1 MVLLHV
7 KRGDENLFLYDTS
20 VDENTTDVIREVTAI
35 YNGRLKVYRVCSE
48 IEELIEY
55 GTMLP
60 PEMIGLTDEQIVEL
74 KLKDIW
80 GEKCIPAGG
89 FVMNKDPL
97 GRRNGQ
103 QPQEKMREIL
113 KKAME
118 DAKSFI
124 DKKLVSAHQP
134 LNLKNVTEALNLLR
148 GAVTIVYPM
157 QLPPHDIIRM
167 EFCNT
172 EDLSGTQ
179 ASREVIE
186 TVKAQ
191 LWFAGK
197 QILPDRKLHHYVGK
211 NDKTKV
217 VVKLNKQGEGP
228 PSREAVLTEDI
239 RKRMMADAYRRQEEL
254 KINNRENLKRP
265 IREIVIAG
273 IELLGL
279 YALKCKETDTEYV
292 LPN

>member
-1 MVLLHV
+1 MVLLQV
-7 KRGDENLFLYDTS
+7 KRGDENLFIYETS
-20 VDENTTDVIREVTAI
+20 VDEDTTHVIRDITAI

-48 IEELIEY
+48 IEELIEH

-60 PEMIGLTDEQIVEL
+60 PEMVGLTDEQILEL

-80 GEKCIPAGG
+80 AEKCIPAGG
-89 FVMNKDPL
+89 FVTNKDPL

-124 DKKLVSAHQP
+124 DKKLVAARQP
-134 LNLKNVTEALNLLR
+134 LQLKNISEALNLLR
-148 GAVTIVYPM
+148 GAITIVYPM

-167 EFCNT
+167 EFNNT

-186 TVKAQ
+186 PAKAQ

-197 QILPDRKLHHYVGK
+197 QILSEQKLHKYVGK

-217 VVKLNKQGEGP
+217 VVKINKQGEGP
-228 PSREAVLTEDI
+228 PGREAVLTEDM
-239 RKRMMADAYRRQEEL
+239 RKRMMAEAYRRQEQL
-254 KINNRENLKRP
+254 KQHVMECI
-265 IREIVIAG
+265 ITGDDSWI
-273 IELLGL
+273 
-279 YALKCKETDTEYV
+279 YAYDPETDDQSPEYRGKG
-292 LPN
+292 